1 MAKPKSIAKP
11 RQIRVQISGGI
22 EDIAELSSKIK
33 KIINS
38 HSRYLVWDLEFEE
51 TTRFGNSGPL
61 HKTNLGFTQHFY

>member
-11 RQIRVQISGGI
+11 RQIRVQISDGI
-22 EDIAELSSKIK
+22 ADIAELSSKIK

-61 HKTNLGFTQHFY
+61 HKTNFGFTQHFY

>member
-11 RQIRVQISGGI
+11 RQVRVQISGGI

-38 HSRYLVWDLEFEE
+38 HSRYLVWDLAFE
-51 TTRFGNSGPL
+51 
-61 HKTNLGFTQHFY
+61 